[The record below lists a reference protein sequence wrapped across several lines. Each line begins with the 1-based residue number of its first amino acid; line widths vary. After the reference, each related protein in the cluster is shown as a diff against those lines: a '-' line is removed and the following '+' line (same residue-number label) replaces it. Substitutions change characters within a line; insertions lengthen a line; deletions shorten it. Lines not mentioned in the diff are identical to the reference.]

1 MDEREAMIRQEKMAF
16 KKHDKEKE
24 ISRIS
29 KIQEYPR
36 ELKLQVIK
44 EKNYKTE
51 EFKYF
56 FLFNRNQKVQMMKQR
71 KDLAENI
78 GKQKKN
84 ALNKFEGIVKKNKDI
99 TVKDI

>member
-29 KIQEYPR
+29 KIQEYQR

-51 EFKYF
+51 E
-56 FLFNRNQKVQMMKQR
+56 FNRNQKVQMMKQR